1 MSEEQGFKDAVSGIT
16 ACPFGDIQRA
26 QEWAKGHDRA
36 FDSGQ
41 GRIPRLGRRAKGV
54 VAREYVMEVKDKLD
68 VDSHQAEEI
77 VVNNLEAELRKQA
90 AIKPPMRFKGSEKL
104 HPVGNRNPRRPDSHG
119 FRSLQLIIDNPGIR
133 VDEFREKGGRLN
145 DLRWD
150 LAHGNVEMRS

>member
-1 MSEEQGFKDAVSGIT
+1 
-16 ACPFGDIQRA
+16 
-26 QEWAKGHDRA
+26 
-36 FDSGQ
+36 
-41 GRIPRLGRRAKGV
+41 
-54 VAREYVMEVKDKLD
+54 MEVKDKLD
-68 VDSHQAEEI
+68 VNSQQADEI
-77 VVNNLEAELRKQA
+77 VVNNLEAELKKQA

-150 LAHGNVEMRS
+150 LSHGNVEMR